1 MNATLRSWSDVQAE
15 QPSPGVTRRYVSGE
29 QAMVAQFELRARSVV
44 PWHAHANEQIS
55 VILAGRVRFELGSSD
70 TPEVLEARAGDTVVI
85 PGHLPHQVTV
95 LEEAKVIDVF
105 APPRA
110 DWLGGSDAVP
120 QTVQEQARQV

>member
-70 TPEVLEARAGDTVVI
+70 TPEVLEARAGDTVVS

-120 QTVQEQARQV
+120 QAVQEQARQV

>member
-15 QPSPGVTRRYVSGE
+15 QPSSGVTRRYVSGE
-29 QAMVAQFELRARSVV
+29 QAMVAQFELRAGSVV

-55 VILAGRVRFELGSSD
+55 VILAGRVRLELGSPD
-70 TPEVLEARAGDTVVI
+70 APEVLEASAGDTVVI

-95 LEEAKVIDVF
+95 LEEARVIDVF

-120 QTVQEQARQV
+120 QAVQEQARQV